1 METALNDSVLELVTC
16 AIEQTTFA
24 GDFVI
29 TGATR
34 LAEDLALGR
43 FGLIK
48 LALYLEEIFDIEL
61 SDEILSRF
69 TTIADIV
76 RHLSR
81 NYEPGADG
89 VFAALAD

>member
-1 METALNDSVLELVTC
+1 METALNESVLELVTC

-61 SDEILSRF
+61 SDEALSRF
-69 TTIADIV
+69 AKVGDIV
-76 RHLSR
+76 AHLSR
-81 NYEPGADG
+81 NYFRDADISLLAE
-89 VFAALAD
+89 AA